1 MNEFQLMGYA
11 LAAYAVSGLF
21 VYLWVKYKRIES
33 KRNENEFV
41 NSTIVAIENDAI
53 NSIDDIK
60 DLYFGFFG
68 TPGSGLAEIHQ
79 LGLLLAKVKL
89 NISSS
94 KISDPS
100 RRKEFLILVNKIL
113 DEEKVLSKEEQDK
126 APFSGVP
133 SPERSLLEDLRE
145 ITGAREKQFIQDK
158 LGELATAI
166 TIRKETVDKLSEEKG
181 QSLRWAKWGL
191 FGTVFFSLLSIVIT
205 YYYSSA
211 S

>member
-1 MNEFQLMGYA
+1 MSEFHFMGYA
-11 LAAYAVSGLF
+11 LAFYAALGIA
-21 VYLWVKYKRIES
+21 VYFWIKHKRI
-33 KRNENEFV
+33 KRAKDEQEFV
-41 NSTIVAIENDAI
+41 NNIVAAIENDAI
-53 NSIDDIK
+53 SNIEDIK

-68 TPGSGLAEIHQ
+68 LSSSGLAEIHQ

-89 NISSS
+89 HISSN
-94 KISDPS
+94 KDSDPS
-100 RRKEFLILVNKIL
+100 RRKDFLLLLNKVL
-113 DEEKVLSKEEQDK
+113 DEERVLSKEEHDK

-166 TIRKETVDKLSEEKG
+166 TIRKETVDKLSQEKG

-205 YYYSSA
+205 YFYSS